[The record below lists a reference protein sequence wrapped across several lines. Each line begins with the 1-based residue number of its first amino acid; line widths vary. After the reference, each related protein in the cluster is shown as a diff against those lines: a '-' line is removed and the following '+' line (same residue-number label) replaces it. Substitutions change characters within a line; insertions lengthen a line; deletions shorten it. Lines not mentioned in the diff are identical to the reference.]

1 MSDWLSEI
9 RQTVPHH
16 QPDQAQL
23 DAAEAG
29 VLMAITDDADDPHLI
44 LTKRASH
51 LSSHAGEVAF
61 PGGKRDPEDESIVDT
76 ALRESFEEILLP
88 PDKVEVIGPMPLSIS
103 KAGLKVAPIIG
114 IIPHQL
120 KLVPSEYEIESLF
133 SVPIRYFLETPPP
146 DFTFREYQGV
156 SYRVPCY
163 HYQRYVIW
171 GLTAYFITDCF
182 NRIFNTGFELV
193 MPNPIPTDD
202 ANSASRG

>member
-1 MSDWLSEI
+1 MSDWLFEI
-9 RQTVPHH
+9 RRNVPLH
-16 QPDQAQL
+16 QPDKAQL

-29 VLMAITDDADDPHLI
+29 VLMAITDLEDDPHLI
-44 LTKRASH
+44 LTKRAAH

-61 PGGKRDPEDESIVDT
+61 PGGKRDPEDITIVDT
-76 ALRESFEEILLP
+76 ALRESYEEILLP

-103 KAGLKVAPIIG
+103 KAGLKVTPIIG

-146 DFTFREYQGV
+146 DFTYREYQGV
-156 SYRVPCY
+156 RYRVPCY
-163 HYQRYVIW
+163 HYQNYVIW

-182 NRIFNTGFELV
+182 NRIFNTGFELQT
-193 MPNPIPTDD
+193 PNPLPQDD
-202 ANSASRG
+202 KSSIS